1 MQTVKESQHR
11 FIKMLFFFIAL
22 ILPWIA
28 GGIYVHEQ
36 SNITARQ
43 QLKLVNYY
51 VDTVKKVDH
60 SKFKILQQKFE
71 TPQQV
76 TEACLTCHNKTDHDV
91 MHTAHWKWTSPYV
104 TDKGDTIQLGKKNI
118 INNFCIGISSNEPL
132 CTSCHA
138 GYGWKNDKFDFSI
151 SKNIDCI
158 VCHDQTGT
166 YKKFPGKAGLP
177 VDKKMVFNGKT
188 FLPPDYN
195 KIAEN
200 VGMPKRQNCGSCH
213 YTGGGGNNV
222 KHGDLELALNKT
234 TRKVDV
240 HMGVDGANMSCV
252 ECHTTKEHK
261 VSGEL
266 YTVSSG
272 NSDRV
277 TCEQC
282 HTSEPHSNPIINHHT
297 DRIAC
302 QTCHIPEYAKVN
314 PTKMYW
320 DWSTAGKRNP
330 DGSLI
335 IKKDSHGHLKY
346 HTKKGSF
353 IYESNVKPEYVWFN
367 GNARHYLIGEKIDT
381 SKVLEL
387 NKLQGSYAD
396 KTSKIIPV
404 KVHRGKQ
411 IYDAENRYLIV
422 PHLFGK
428 DSTAF
433 WKNFNW
439 DKAARTGMASLG
451 LPYSGKYSFIS
462 TEMYW
467 PLNHM
472 VSESKESLSCTD
484 CHSRNG
490 RLAGLNDFYMPGRDY
505 DPWLDK
511 TGIIMIILSLIG
523 VAIHAGLRIAKS
535 KN

>member
-11 FIKMLFFFIAL
+11 FIKLLLFFIAL
-22 ILPWIA
+22 MVPWII
-28 GGIYVHEQ
+28 GGVYVYKRVNNIADEQ
-36 SNITARQ
+36 V
-43 QLKLVNYY
+43 KLVNYR
-51 VDTVKKVDH
+51 VDTVQKVDH
-60 SKFKILQQKFE
+60 SEFKILQQKFE

-76 TEACLTCHNKTDHDV
+76 TEACLTCHNKTDQEV
-91 MHTAHWKWTSPYV
+91 MHTAHWTWTRPYV
-104 TDKGDTIQLGKKNI
+104 TDDGDTIHLGKKNI

-138 GYGWKNDKFDFSI
+138 GYGWKNNKFDFSI

-158 VCHDQTGT
+158 VCHDRTGI

-177 VDKKMVFNGKT
+177 VDKKMVSNGKT

-195 KIAEN
+195 KIAQN
-200 VGMPKRQNCGSCH
+200 VGTPKRNNCGSCH
-213 YTGGGGNNV
+213 FTGGGGNNV

-240 HMGVDGANMSCV
+240 HMGVNGANMNCV
-252 ECHTTKEHK
+252 ACHKTNDHK
-261 VSGEL
+261 ISGKL
-266 YTVSSG
+266 YTVSSK
-272 NSDRV
+272 NVNRA
-277 TCEQC
+277 TCTQC
-282 HTSEPHSNPIINHHT
+282 HTDAPHNNPILNHHT

-302 QTCHIPEYAKVN
+302 ETCHIPVYAKVN

-330 DGSLI
+330 DGSFI
-335 IKKDSHGHLKY
+335 VKKDSNGYMTY

-353 IYESNVKPEYVWFN
+353 QFEKNVKPEYVWFN
-367 GNARHYLIGEKIDT
+367 GTARHYLMGQKIDP

-387 NKLQGSYAD
+387 NRLQGSYAD

-411 IYDAENRYLIV
+411 IYDAENKYLIV

-439 DKAARTGMASLG
+439 DKTARTGMASVG
-451 LPYSGKYSFIS
+451 LPYSGKYSFVS
-462 TEMYW
+462 TKMYW
-467 PLNHM
+467 PVNHM
-472 VSESKESLSCTD
+472 VSEAGESLTCID
-484 CHSRNG
+484 CHSHNS
-490 RLAGLNDFYMPGRDY
+490 RLSELRDFYMPGRDY
-505 DPWLDK
+505 DPLLDK
-511 TGIIMIILSLIG
+511 TGVLMIVLSLIG
-523 VAIHAGLRIAKS
+523 VAIHAGLRIVKS

>member
-1 MQTVKESQHR
+1 MR
-11 FIKMLFFFIAL
+11 LLLFFIV
-22 ILPWIA
+22 ITLPWIA
-28 GGIYVHEQ
+28 GGIYIHNNY
-36 SNITARQ
+36 NIPESGNVR
-43 QLKLVNYY
+43 LVNYR
-51 VDTVKKVDH
+51 VDTVPKVDH

-76 TEACLTCHNKTDHDV
+76 TEACLSCHNKTDHEV
-91 MHTAHWKWTSPYV
+91 MATSHWKWTRPYV
-104 TDKGDTIQLGKKNI
+104 TEDGDTIELGKKNI
-118 INNFCIGISSNEPL
+118 INNFCIGVSSNEPL

-138 GYGWKNDKFDFSI
+138 GYGWKNKNFDFSI

-177 VDKKMVFNGKT
+177 VDKKTVFNGKT

-195 KIAEN
+195 KIATN

-234 TRKVDV
+234 NRKVDV
-240 HMGVDGANMSCV
+240 HMGIDGANMSCV
-252 ECHTTKEHK
+252 ECHKTNEHK
-261 VSGEL
+261 ISGKL
-266 YTVSSG
+266 YTVSSQ
-272 NSDRV
+272 NKDRV
-277 TCEQC
+277 SCEQC
-282 HTSEPHSNPIINHHT
+282 HTPAPHNSSILNSHT
-297 DRIAC
+297 DRVAC

-335 IKKDSHGHLKY
+335 VKKDSLGHLKY
-346 HTKKGSF
+346 HSKKGTF
-353 IYESNVKPEYVWFN
+353 VYETNVKPEYVWFN
-367 GNARHYLIGEKIDT
+367 GKARHYLIGEKIDT
-381 SKVLEL
+381 SEVLAL
-387 NKLQGSYAD
+387 NRLQGSYAD
-396 KTSKIIPV
+396 NSSKIIPV

-411 IYDAENRYLIV
+411 IYDAVNRYLIV

-433 WKNFNW
+433 WKNFDW
-439 DKAARTGMASLG
+439 DKAARTGMASIG

-467 PLNHM
+467 PVNHM
-472 VSESKESLSCTD
+472 VAPREESLSCIE
-484 CHSRNG
+484 CHSRNS
-490 RLAGLNDFYMPGRDY
+490 RLSAINDFYLPGRDY
-505 DPWLDK
+505 NSYLDLAGK
-511 TGIIMIILSLIG
+511 LMILLSLIG
-523 VAIHAGLRIAKS
+523 VAIHATLRIVKS
-535 KN
+535 N